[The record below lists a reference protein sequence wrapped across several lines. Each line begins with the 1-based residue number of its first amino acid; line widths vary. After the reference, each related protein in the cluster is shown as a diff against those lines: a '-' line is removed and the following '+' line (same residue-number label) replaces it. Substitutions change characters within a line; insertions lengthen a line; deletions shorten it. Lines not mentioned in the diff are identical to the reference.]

1 MVKSNINKPF
11 NTKGY
16 TIIVETENFSLVQSI
31 NSFSNVR

>member
-1 MVKSNINKPF
+1 MVKSNINNPF
-11 NTKGY
+11 NTTVY